1 MENFFEKYT
10 IEFGEK
16 SPTVFNP
23 KEGIYQDGTTPM
35 YRDVDGKL
43 WAMSGHTH
51 VGHIAMFSGTCLDD
65 IKQLY
70 PIKTNF
76 KTGNAEYA
84 FSGIRYPEGI
94 KPRGSIWPFGLYICP
109 NTHRFFCW
117 FHNET
122 GWAGEGTA
130 YDAYGP
136 CKEPKFDTDYRH
148 IGLMHSD
155 DEGKTWD
162 FDRWVM
168 TGYEPSLSSLYNPN
182 GDCMIGQQ
190 GNIIKFGCGDFSIFV
205 EPEGDYIYLFYS
217 KITIDISA
225 ETNVNAWQKCE
236 GCVARCLKRSDGTM
250 GDFVKYYNGA
260 FCEAGNL
267 GRETAILPDCW
278 HPRVVYSEPLGL
290 YIMTSKPLLG
300 AKKGYIKNL
309 DAMRKVTQFC
319 VSKDLINWSEPKIF
333 YVDDIPFGNHYNAI
347 VPDDKISQPNVLT
360 SNEFSILCNHN
371 ATLVERFKAKIVKI
385 SI

>member
-1 MENFFEKYT
+1 MKNFFETHK

-16 SPTVFNP
+16 NNTVFDP
-23 KEGIYQDGTTPM
+23 EEGIYQDGTTPM

-51 VGHIAMFSGTCLDD
+51 VGHIAMFCGTSLDD

-84 FSGIRYPEGI
+84 FNGIRYPEGI
-94 KPRGSIWPFGLYICP
+94 KPRGSIWPFGFYICP

-122 GWAGEGTA
+122 GWAGEGSA
-130 YDAYGP
+130 YDAYGL
-136 CKEPKFDTDYRH
+136 CEEPKFDTDFRH

-155 DEGKTWD
+155 DEGKTWE

-168 TGYEPSLSSLYNPN
+168 TGYEPSLTSLYNPN
-182 GDCMIGQQ
+182 NDCMIGQQ

-205 EPEGDYIYLFYS
+205 EPDGDYIYLFYS
-217 KITIDISA
+217 MISIDITA
-225 ETNVNAWQKCE
+225 ETNVQAWQKCE
-236 GCVARCLKRSDGTM
+236 GCVARCLKRTDGTM

-267 GRETAILPDCW
+267 GRETAILADCW

-290 YIMTSKPLLG
+290 YIMSSKPLMG
-300 AKKGYIKNL
+300 TKNGFVKNV
-309 DAMRKVTQFC
+309 DEKRKVAQFC
-319 VSKDLINWSEPKIF
+319 VSEDLVNWSQPVVF
-333 YVDDIPFGNHYNAI
+333 YVDGKPFGNHYNAI
-347 VPDDKISQPNVLT
+347 VSDDEGCQPNVLK

-371 ATLVERFKAKIVKI
+371 ATLVERFKSKIVEL
-385 SI
+385 

>member
-1 MENFFEKYT
+1 MKNFFKT
-10 IEFGEK
+10 HKIEFGEK
-16 SPTVFNP
+16 TATPFDP
-23 KEGIYQDGTTPM
+23 KENIYQDGTTPM

-51 VGHIAMFSGTCLDD
+51 VGHIAMFCGNSLDD

-84 FSGIRYPEGI
+84 FNGIRYPDGI
-94 KPRGSIWPFGLYICP
+94 KPRGSIWPFGFYICP

-122 GWAGEGTA
+122 GWAGEGSA

-136 CKEPKFDTDYRH
+136 CDEPKYDTDFRH

-168 TGYEPSLSSLYNPN
+168 TGYEPSLTKLYNPN
-182 GDCMIGQQ
+182 GDCVIGQQ
-190 GNIIKFGCGDFSIFV
+190 DDQVKFGCGDFSIFV
-205 EPEGDYIYLFYS
+205 EPDGDYIYLFYS
-217 KITIDISA
+217 KLTIDISA
-225 ETNVNAWQKCE
+225 ESNVDAWQKCE
-236 GCVARCLKRSDGTM
+236 GCVARCLKRTDGTM

-267 GRETAILPDCW
+267 GRESAIMDDCW
-278 HPRVVYSEPLGL
+278 HPRVVYSVPLDL
-290 YIMTSKPLLG
+290 YIMTSKPLMGTKHGL
-300 AKKGYIKNL
+300 IKNI
-309 DAMRKVTQFC
+309 DEKRKVCQFST
-319 VSKDLINWSEPKIF
+319 SKDLVNWTKPVVYYDENG
-333 YVDDIPFGNHYNAI
+333 IPFGNHYNAI
-347 VPDDKISQPNVLT
+347 ISQDDCQPNVLK

-371 ATLVERFKAKIVKI
+371 ATLVERYKSKFVKL
-385 SI
+385 

>member
-1 MENFFEKYT
+1 MKNFFETHK
-10 IEFGEK
+10 IEFSEK
-16 SPTVFNP
+16 TATVFSP
-23 KEGIYQDGTTPM
+23 EEKIYQDGTTPM

-51 VGHIAMFSGTCLDD
+51 VGHIAMFCGTSLDD

-84 FSGIRYPEGI
+84 FSDIRYPEGI
-94 KPRGSIWPFGLYICP
+94 KPRGSIWPFGFYICP

-122 GWAGEGTA
+122 GWAGEGSA

-136 CKEPKFDTDYRH
+136 CEEPKFDTDFRH

-168 TGYEPSLSSLYNPN
+168 TGYEPSLTSLYNPN
-182 GDCMIGQQ
+182 NDHMIGQQ

-205 EPEGDYIYLFYS
+205 EPDGDYIYLFYS
-217 KITIDISA
+217 KVTIDISA
-225 ETNVNAWQKCE
+225 KTNAHAWQKCE
-236 GCVARCLKRSDGTM
+236 GCVARCLKRTDGTM

-267 GRETAILPDCW
+267 GRETAILDDCW

-290 YIMTSKPLLG
+290 YIMTSKPIMG
-300 AKKGYIKNL
+300 TKNGFVKNV
-309 DAMRKVTQFC
+309 DEKRRVAQFC
-319 VSKDLINWSEPKIF
+319 VSKDLVNWSDPKVF
-333 YVDDIPFGNHYNAI
+333 YVDGRPFGNHYNAI
-347 VPDDKISQPNVLT
+347 VSDDENCQPNVLK

-371 ATLVERFKAKIVKI
+371 ATLVERFKSKIVKL
-385 SI
+385 

>member
-1 MENFFEKYT
+1 MENFFSTHK
-10 IEFGEK
+10 IEFGEMQK
-16 SPTVFNP
+16 TPFDPENN
-23 KEGIYQDGTTPM
+23 IYQDGTTPM
-35 YRDVDGKL
+35 YRDQNGKL
-43 WAMSGHTH
+43 WAISGHTH
-51 VGHIAMFSGTCLDD
+51 VGDIAMFCGNSLDD
-65 IKQLY
+65 IEKLY

-136 CKEPKFDTDYRH
+136 CEEPKFDTDFRH

-168 TGYEPSLSSLYNPN
+168 TGYEPSLTKLYNPN

-190 GNIIKFGCGDFSIFV
+190 DDCVKFGCGDFSIFV
-205 EPEGDYIYLFYS
+205 EPDGDYIYLFYS
-217 KITIDISA
+217 KVTIDISA
-225 ETNVNAWQKCE
+225 ETNAQAWQKCE
-236 GCVARCLKRSDGTM
+236 GCVARCLKRTDGTM
-250 GDFVKYYNGA
+250 GDFVKYYDGA

-267 GRETAILPDCW
+267 GRETAIMDDCW
-278 HPRVVYSEPLGL
+278 HPRVVYSEPYSL
-290 YIMTSKPLLG
+290 YIMTSKPTTA
-300 AKKGYIKNL
+300 AKKGLIKGI
-309 DAMRKVTQFC
+309 DKKRKVCQFC
-319 VSKDLINWSEPKIF
+319 TSKDLINWSEPVIIKK
-333 YVDDIPFGNHYNAI
+333 DGIPFGNHYNAI
-347 VPDDKISQPNVLT
+347 VSDDNCQPNILKT
-360 SNEFSILCNHN
+360 NEFSILCNHN
-371 ATLVERFKAKIVKI
+371 ATDVERFKAKIL
-385 SI
+385 